1 LTIVSAELRAARAEM
16 RAAVF
21 QGPGRL
27 GIETRRPPRVTAA
40 DDVLIRVEA
49 CGICGSDL
57 QILAMPPG
65 HPARPG
71 VVLGHE
77 ICGRVVDAGPDV
89 ELRAG
94 DLVVVDPDIKCGHCV
109 ACENG
114 RPSLCRNLKAM
125 GVDED
130 GGFAEF
136 CKAPARNV
144 FRVEESVPPVV
155 ASLAEPMAAVLHGV
169 RSLEAKLGES
179 ALVIGAG
186 PIGCLFVK
194 VFVASGVRPV
204 WVVEPVTA
212 RRELAVGLGASGAV
226 AAAGEY
232 LELTKAEGAPR
243 PTLVVDAVGRCLEDA
258 VALAA
263 DGGRILLFGINSTA
277 AARVNQYELTMRE
290 LKIVGSVAASYTMEP
305 AVRSIESDVA
315 AVRALPIVEVRL
327 DEIGDAIDSLR
338 GGEIVKAV
346 VREPA

>member
-1 LTIVSAELRAARAEM
+1 MGRVM
-16 RAAVF
+16 RGAVF

-27 GIETRRPPRVTAA
+27 AIETRRAPRVTAA
-40 DDVLIRVEA
+40 DDVLIKVEA

-57 QILAMPPG
+57 QILAVPPG

-89 ELRAG
+89 ALSAG
-94 DLVVVDPDIKCGHCV
+94 DLVVVDPDIKCGHCS

-114 RPSLCRNLKAM
+114 RPSLCLHLKAM

-130 GGFAEF
+130 GGFAEY
-136 CKAPARNV
+136 CKVPARNV
-144 FRVEESVPPVV
+144 FRVDDSVPPVV
-155 ASLAEPMAAVLHGV
+155 ATLAEPMAAVLHGV

-186 PIGCLFVK
+186 PVGCLFVK
-194 VFVASGVRPV
+194 VFLAGGLRPV
-204 WVVEPVTA
+204 WVVEPVAA
-212 RRELAVGLGASGAV
+212 RRDLAVRLGASGAV
-226 AAAGEY
+226 ASASEY
-232 LELTKAEGAPR
+232 LELVKSGGAPR
-243 PTLVVDAVGRCLEDA
+243 PTLVVDAVGRCLEEA
-258 VALAA
+258 VALVA

-277 AARVNQYELTMRE
+277 AAQVNQFELTTRE
-290 LKIVGSVAASYTMEP
+290 LTIVGSLAASYTMEP

-315 AVRALPIVEVRL
+315 AVSSLPLVEVRL
-327 DEIGDAIDSLR
+327 DEITQAIESLR
-338 GGEIVKAV
+338 AGEILKAV